1 MIGRGRFFQRAE
13 LDPKWPICFLI
24 IVIGMI
30 LSIFE
35 GSLGL
40 WSALYGST
48 PLLDLPA
55 HHKVR
60 NRCKVFDM
68 VAMIT

>member
-30 LSIFE
+30 AGTISSISKKRLSN
-35 GSLGL
+35 
-40 WSALYGST
+40 ST
-48 PLLDLPA
+48 IIT
-55 HHKVR
+55 
-60 NRCKVFDM
+60 CIM
-68 VAMIT
+68 VVILVIVIST